1 MEKERM
7 SKQINAIAALDEI
20 VTNLRERLMVSA
32 DAREIAAQLL
42 ALADTVRASRDE
54 QVRGGTPMA
63 MTEDERDLVFELAT
77 ALSGALV
84 INYEQIDFRDSPI
97 VDRIAQVAAMME
109 AHDWEVPPVIRN
121 VLRKAAEAGRPI
133 GVA

>member
-20 VTNLRERLMVSA
+20 VTNLQEPPVASA

-42 ALADTVRASRDE
+42 ALADTVRAGRDE

-63 MTEDERDLVFELAT
+63 MTEDERDLIFELAT

-84 INYEQIDFRDSPI
+84 VNYEQVDFRDSPI

-109 AHDWEVPPVIRN
+109 AHDWEVPPVIRD
-121 VLRKAAEAGRPI
+121 VLRRAAKAGRMI
-133 GVA
+133 GTA